1 MALTPSARLIKEIGE
16 TDESFF
22 DLALRTSAAHKAYFL
37 DQHEPNK
44 ARLNEFA
51 DQAAESL
58 EVAEAMASA
67 PQKDF
72 DVFIADYF
80 S

>member
-1 MALTPSARLIKEIGE
+1 L
-16 TDESFF
+16 
-22 DLALRTSAAHKAYFL
+22 
-37 DQHEPNK
+37 HEPNE
-44 ARLNEFA
+44 ARLREFA

-72 DVFIADYF
+72 DVFLSDYF